1 MIVNFLLDNEDK
13 MISELYKLIG
23 EIFENAQY
31 IEWNVALIV
40 SKSHNMTA
48 ADLFEKMQD
57 MTMGQIV
64 GYAKNVEFFG
74 NGDISELE
82 YILDKRNYLAHQ
94 FFKQNDIVKHSNNVK
109 FLENKIRELRNILTR
124 FQNFNG
130 ALSDFYRTNFR
141 K

>member
-1 MIVNFLLDNEDK
+1 MINALY
-13 MISELYKLIG
+13 ELFG

-48 ADLFEKMQD
+48 ADLFEKMQN

-64 GYAKNVEFFG
+64 SYAKNVEFFG
-74 NGDISELE
+74 DSDISELE
-82 YILDKRNYLAHQ
+82 YILDKRNHLAHQ
-94 FFKQNDIVKHSNNVK
+94 FFKQNDIVKHNNNVK

-124 FQNFNG
+124 FQNYNS
-130 ALSDFYRTNFR
+130 ALSDFYRENFR

>member
-1 MIVNFLLDNEDK
+1 MIN
-13 MISELYKLIG
+13 ELYELFG

-48 ADLFEKMQD
+48 DSLFDKMQE

-64 GYAKNVEFFG
+64 GYAKNVEFFDD
-74 NGDISELE
+74 GDISELE

-94 FFKQNDIVKHSNNVK
+94 FFKQNDIVKHRNNRK
-109 FLENKIRELRNILTR
+109 FIENKIRELQNILTR
-124 FQNFNG
+124 FQNYND
-130 ALSDFYRTNFR
+130 ALSNFYRNNFEN
-141 K
+141 

>member
-1 MIVNFLLDNEDK
+1 MINKLY
-13 MISELYKLIG
+13 ELFG

-40 SKSHNMTA
+40 SKSHNMTVA
-48 ADLFEKMQD
+48 ELFEKMQD
-57 MTMGQIV
+57 MTMGQVV

-74 NGDISELE
+74 KKDIEELE

-94 FFKQNDIVKHSNNVK
+94 FFKQNDIVKHNSNER
-109 FLENKIRELRNILTR
+109 FLDNKIRELRNILAR
-124 FQNFNG
+124 FQNYNN
-130 ALSDFYRTNFR
+130 ALSDFYRKNFR

>member
-1 MIVNFLLDNEDK
+1 MINKLY
-13 MISELYKLIG
+13 ELFG

-64 GYAKNVEFFG
+64 GYEKNVEFFG
-74 NGDISELE
+74 EKDIEELE

-94 FFKQNDIVKHSNNVK
+94 FFKQNDIVKHNSNER
-109 FLENKIRELRNILTR
+109 FLDNKIRELRNILAR
-124 FQNFNG
+124 FQNYNN
-130 ALSDFYRTNFR
+130 ALSDFYRKNFR

>member
-1 MIVNFLLDNEDK
+1 MIN
-13 MISELYKLIG
+13 ELYELFG

-31 IEWNVALIV
+31 IEWNVALII

-64 GYAKNVEFFG
+64 SYAKNVEFFG
-74 NGDISELE
+74 DGDISELE

-94 FFKQNDIVKHSNNVK
+94 FFKQNDIVKHNNNVK

-124 FQNFNG
+124 FQNYNSE
-130 ALSDFYRTNFR
+130 LSDFYRENFR

>member
-1 MIVNFLLDNEDK
+1 MINKLY
-13 MISELYKLIG
+13 ELFG

-64 GYAKNVEFFG
+64 SYAKNVEFFG
-74 NGDISELE
+74 DGDISELE

-94 FFKQNDIVKHSNNVK
+94 FFKQNDIVKHNNNVK

-124 FQNFNG
+124 FQNYNS
-130 ALSDFYRTNFR
+130 ALSDFYRKNFR

>member
-1 MIVNFLLDNEDK
+1 METSGSKIDGLHETVSLRQRFSHF
-13 MISELYKLIG
+13 IWT
-23 EIFENAQY
+23 

-64 GYAKNVEFFG
+64 SYAKNVEFFG
-74 NGDISELE
+74 DSDISELE

-94 FFKQNDIVKHSNNVK
+94 FFKQNDIVKHNNNVK

-124 FQNFNG
+124 FQNYNS
-130 ALSDFYRTNFR
+130 ALSDFYRENFR

>member
-1 MIVNFLLDNEDK
+1 MIN
-13 MISELYKLIG
+13 ELYELFG

-48 ADLFEKMQD
+48 SDLFEKMQD
-57 MTMGQIV
+57 MTMGQIAS
-64 GYAKNVEFFG
+64 YAKNVEFFDD
-74 NGDISELE
+74 GDISELE

-94 FFKQNDIVKHSNNVK
+94 FFKQNDIVKHNNNVK

-124 FQNFNG
+124 FQNYNS
-130 ALSDFYRTNFR
+130 ALSDFYRENFR

>member
-1 MIVNFLLDNEDK
+1 MINGLY
-13 MISELYKLIG
+13 ELFG

-64 GYAKNVEFFG
+64 SYAKNVEFFG
-74 NGDISELE
+74 DGDISELE

-94 FFKQNDIVKHSNNVK
+94 FFKQNDIVKHNNNVK

-124 FQNFNG
+124 FQNYNS
-130 ALSDFYRTNFR
+130 ALSNFYRENFR

>member
-1 MIVNFLLDNEDK
+1 MIN
-13 MISELYKLIG
+13 ELYELLG

-31 IEWNVALIV
+31 IEWNIALIV
-40 SKSHNMTA
+40 SKSHNITA

-64 GYAKNVEFFG
+64 SHAKNVEFFG
-74 NGDISELE
+74 DSDISELE

-94 FFKQNDIVKHSNNVK
+94 FFKQNDIVKHNNNVK

-124 FQNFNG
+124 FQNYNS
-130 ALSDFYRTNFR
+130 ALSDFYRKNFR

>member
-1 MIVNFLLDNEDK
+1 MIN
-13 MISELYKLIG
+13 ELYELFG

-64 GYAKNVEFFG
+64 SYAKNVEFFG
-74 NGDISELE
+74 DGDISELE

-94 FFKQNDIVKHSNNVK
+94 FFKQNDIVKHNNNVK

-124 FQNFNG
+124 FQNYNS
-130 ALSDFYRTNFR
+130 ALSDFYRKNFR

>member
-1 MIVNFLLDNEDK
+1 MIHKLY
-13 MISELYKLIG
+13 ELFG

-48 ADLFEKMQD
+48 DSLFDKMQE

-64 GYAKNVEFFG
+64 GYAKNVEFFDD
-74 NGDISELE
+74 GDISELE

-94 FFKQNDIVKHSNNVK
+94 FFKQNDIVKHRNNWK
-109 FLENKIRELRNILTR
+109 FIENKIRELQNILTR
-124 FQNFNG
+124 FQNYNS
-130 ALSDFYRTNFR
+130 ALTDFYRTNFR

>member
-1 MIVNFLLDNEDK
+1 MIN
-13 MISELYKLIG
+13 ELYELFG

-64 GYAKNVEFFG
+64 SYAKNVEFFG
-74 NGDISELE
+74 DGDISELE

-94 FFKQNDIVKHSNNVK
+94 FFKQNDIVKHNNNVK

-124 FQNFNG
+124 FQNYNR
-130 ALSDFYRTNFR
+130 ALPDFYRENFR

>member
-1 MIVNFLLDNEDK
+1 MVDIIYNLVGK
-13 MISELYKLIG
+13 
-23 EIFENAQY
+23 IFESAQY

-48 ADLFEKMQD
+48 GSLFEKMQE

-74 NGDISELE
+74 DGDISELE

-94 FFKQNDIVKHSNNVK
+94 FFKQNDIVKHSNNGK
-109 FLENKIRELRNILTR
+109 FLENKIRELQNILTR
-124 FQNFNG
+124 FQNYND
-130 ALSDFYRTNFR
+130 ALSDFYKTNFR

>member
-1 MIVNFLLDNEDK
+1 MIN
-13 MISELYKLIG
+13 ELYELFG

-40 SKSHNMTA
+40 SKSHNMIA

-64 GYAKNVEFFG
+64 GYAKNVEFFDD
-74 NGDISELE
+74 GDISELE

-94 FFKQNDIVKHSNNVK
+94 FFKQNDIVKHRNNRK
-109 FLENKIRELRNILTR
+109 FIENKIRELQNILTR
-124 FQNFNG
+124 FQNYND
-130 ALSDFYRTNFR
+130 ALSNFYRNNFEN
-141 K
+141 

>member
-1 MIVNFLLDNEDK
+1 MIN
-13 MISELYKLIG
+13 ELYELFG

-48 ADLFEKMQD
+48 DSLFEKMQE

-74 NGDISELE
+74 DGDISELE

-94 FFKQNDIVKHSNNVK
+94 FFKQNDIVKHSNNGK
-109 FLENKIRELRNILTR
+109 FLENKIRELQNILTR
-124 FQNFNG
+124 FQNYND
-130 ALSDFYRTNFR
+130 ALSDFYKTNFR

>member
-1 MIVNFLLDNEDK
+1 MIHKLY
-13 MISELYKLIG
+13 ELFG

-48 ADLFEKMQD
+48 DSLFDKMQE

-64 GYAKNVEFFG
+64 GYAKNVEFFDD
-74 NGDISELE
+74 GDISELE

-94 FFKQNDIVKHSNNVK
+94 FFKQNDIVKHRNNWK
-109 FLENKIRELRNILTR
+109 FIENKIRELQNILTR
-124 FQNFNG
+124 FQNYNN

>member
-1 MIVNFLLDNEDK
+1 MIN
-13 MISELYKLIG
+13 ELYELFG

-64 GYAKNVEFFG
+64 SYAKNVEFFG
-74 NGDISELE
+74 DGDISELE

-94 FFKQNDIVKHSNNVK
+94 FFKQNDIVKHNNNVK

-124 FQNFNG
+124 FQNYNSE
-130 ALSDFYRTNFR
+130 LSDFYRENFR

>member
-1 MIVNFLLDNEDK
+1 MVDIIYNFVGK
-13 MISELYKLIG
+13 
-23 EIFENAQY
+23 IFENAQY

-48 ADLFEKMQD
+48 DSLFEKMQE

-74 NGDISELE
+74 DGDISELE

-94 FFKQNDIVKHSNNVK
+94 FFKQNDIVKHSNNGK
-109 FLENKIRELRNILTR
+109 FLENKIRELQNILTR
-124 FQNFNG
+124 FHNYND
-130 ALSDFYRTNFR
+130 ALSDFYKTNFR

>member
-1 MIVNFLLDNEDK
+1 MIN
-13 MISELYKLIG
+13 ELYELFG

-48 ADLFEKMQD
+48 DSLFDKMQE

-64 GYAKNVEFFG
+64 GYAKNVEFFDDS
-74 NGDISELE
+74 DISELE

-94 FFKQNDIVKHSNNVK
+94 FFKQNDIVKHRNNRK
-109 FLENKIRELRNILTR
+109 FIENKIRELQNILTR
-124 FQNFNG
+124 FQNYND
-130 ALSDFYRTNFR
+130 ALSNFYRNNFEN
-141 K
+141 

>member
-1 MIVNFLLDNEDK
+1 MINTIYNLF
-13 MISELYKLIG
+13 G

-40 SKSHNMTA
+40 SKSQNLNA
-48 ADLFEKMQD
+48 DDLFERMQD

-64 GYAKNVEFFG
+64 GYARNIEFFSDD
-74 NGDISELE
+74 DISELE

-94 FFKQNDIVKHSNNVK
+94 FFKQNDIVKHSSNAK

-124 FQNFNG
+124 FQNYND
-130 ALSDFYRTNFR
+130 ALSNFYRTNFR

>member
-1 MIVNFLLDNEDK
+1 MIN
-13 MISELYKLIG
+13 ELYELFGK
-23 EIFENAQY
+23 IFENAQY

-64 GYAKNVEFFG
+64 SYAKNVEFFDD
-74 NGDISELE
+74 GDISELE

-94 FFKQNDIVKHSNNVK
+94 FFEQNDIVKHNNNVK

-124 FQNFNG
+124 FQNYNSE
-130 ALSDFYRTNFR
+130 LSDFYRENFR

>member
-1 MIVNFLLDNEDK
+1 MINKLY
-13 MISELYKLIG
+13 ELFG

-74 NGDISELE
+74 EKDIEELE

-94 FFKQNDIVKHSNNVK
+94 FFKQNDIVKHNSNER
-109 FLENKIRELRNILTR
+109 FLDNKIRELRNILAR
-124 FQNFNG
+124 FQNYNN
-130 ALSDFYRTNFR
+130 ALSAFYRKNFR

>member
-1 MIVNFLLDNEDK
+1 MIN
-13 MISELYKLIG
+13 ELYELFGK
-23 EIFENAQY
+23 IFENAQY

-64 GYAKNVEFFG
+64 SYAKNVEFFDD
-74 NGDISELE
+74 GDISELE

-94 FFKQNDIVKHSNNVK
+94 FFKQNDIVKHNNNVK

-124 FQNFNG
+124 FQNYNSE
-130 ALSDFYRTNFR
+130 LSDFYRENFR
-141 K
+141 I

>member
-1 MIVNFLLDNEDK
+1 MVNEIYNLVGK
-13 MISELYKLIG
+13 
-23 EIFENAQY
+23 IFENAQY

-48 ADLFEKMQD
+48 DSLFEKMQE

-64 GYAKNVEFFG
+64 GYAKKVEFFG
-74 NGDISELE
+74 DGDISELE

-94 FFKQNDIVKHSNNVK
+94 FFKQNDIVKHSNNGK
-109 FLENKIRELRNILTR
+109 FLKNKIRELQNILTR
-124 FQNFNG
+124 FQNYND
-130 ALSDFYRTNFR
+130 ALSDFYKTNFR

>member
-1 MIVNFLLDNEDK
+1 MENSGVEINMIN
-13 MISELYKLIG
+13 ELYNLFG

-64 GYAKNVEFFG
+64 SYAKNVEFFG
-74 NGDISELE
+74 DSDISELE

-94 FFKQNDIVKHSNNVK
+94 FFKQNDIVKHNNNVK

-124 FQNFNG
+124 FQNYNS
-130 ALSDFYRTNFR
+130 ALSDFYRENFR

>member
-1 MIVNFLLDNEDK
+1 MIHKLY
-13 MISELYKLIG
+13 ELFG

-48 ADLFEKMQD
+48 DSLFDKMQE

-64 GYAKNVEFFG
+64 GYAKNVEFFDD
-74 NGDISELE
+74 GDISELK

-109 FLENKIRELRNILTR
+109 FLENKIRELQNILTR
-124 FQNFNG
+124 FQHYNS

>member
-1 MIVNFLLDNEDK
+1 MIN
-13 MISELYKLIG
+13 ELYELFG

-64 GYAKNVEFFG
+64 SYAKNVEFFG
-74 NGDISELE
+74 DSDISELE

-94 FFKQNDIVKHSNNVK
+94 FFKQNDIVKHNNNVK

-124 FQNFNG
+124 FQNYNS
-130 ALSDFYRTNFR
+130 ALSDFYRENFR